1 VAPQPSTTRVM
12 INTAAV
18 LAVIGLAW
26 VLIQIRSVMLLLI
39 IGIIF
44 AAAIEPLV
52 YRLRLRG
59 LSRGQAILTIYAG
72 LLAAVALTVF
82 LIVPPLVSQATELF
96 DGIPGILDD
105 LKSQALAADNDFMN
119 TTGAQ
124 TITRIENAYRAVR
137 DDPPIA
143 GSTAVSWV
151 TTVAGFLFTTVSVM
165 IVAFYWMTEK
175 AIIKR
180 VFLGLIPL
188 DRRDRAHGLWDQ
200 IERRIGGW
208 VRGQLILMATIGI
221 ISAIAYFLMDLDF
234 WLPLGIFAGLT
245 EAVPFLGPF
254 IGGGAAVMVAL
265 TVSWEK
271 GLLVL
276 VFVIVLQQLEGA
288 VLVPRVM
295 KNAVGMTPLTV
306 VLAVLIGGTLA
317 GPIGSILAI
326 PVAAAVQVLVQ
337 DLIKNRSDD
346 PDTIDSSFPVPEPQ
360 MTGTIGANHV
370 TAEPGVATA
379 VSGDGH

>member
-1 VAPQPSTTRVM
+1 VM
-12 INTAAV
+12 V
-18 LAVIGLAW
+18 
-26 VLIQIRSVMLLLI
+26 LLI

-59 LSRGQAILTIYAG
+59 LSRGQAIMTIYAG

-221 ISAIAYFLMDLDF
+221 ISAIAYFLIDLDF

-306 VLAVLIGGTLA
+306 VLAVLIGGALG

-346 PDTIDSSFPVPEPQ
+346 PDNIESSIPELQP
-360 MTGTIGANHV
+360 TTTGANGAIHV
-370 TAEPGVATA
+370 TPEPGVATA

>member
-1 VAPQPSTTRVM
+1 MLNTTAV
-12 INTAAV
+12 IAV
-18 LAVIGLAW
+18 LGLAW
-26 VLIQIRSVMLLLI
+26 VLIQIRSVVLLLI

-59 LSRGQAILTIYAG
+59 LKRGQAILAIYAG
-72 LLAAVALTVF
+72 LIATVGLAIF
-82 LIVPPLVSQATELF
+82 LVVPPLVTQATELF

-105 LKSQALAADNDFMN
+105 LKSQALAADNDFMQ

-151 TTVAGFLFTTVSVM
+151 TSVAGFLFTTVSVM

-188 DRRDRAHGLWDQ
+188 DKRDRAHGLWDQ

-208 VRGQLILMATIGI
+208 VRGQLILMATIGVL
-221 ISAIAYFLMDLDF
+221 SAIAYYLMDLDF

-276 VFVIVLQQLEGA
+276 GFVIVLQQLEGA

-306 VLAVLIGGTLA
+306 VLAVLIGGALA

-326 PVAAAVQVLVQ
+326 PVAAAVQVLIQ
-337 DLIKNRSDD
+337 DLIRNRGDD
-346 PDTIDSSFPVPEPQ
+346 PDNTEIDGRPARI
-360 MTGTIGANHV
+360 TGHDTNG
-370 TAEPGVATA
+370 TTPTLAERSVRA
-379 VSGDGH
+379 VSTRDGN

>member
-1 VAPQPSTTRVM
+1 M

-59 LSRGQAILTIYAG
+59 LSRGQAIMTIYAG
-72 LLAAVALTVF
+72 LLAAIGLIVF
-82 LIVPPLVSQATELF
+82 LIVPPLVTQATELF
-96 DGIPGILDD
+96 DGIPGILDN

-151 TTVAGFLFTTVSVM
+151 TSVAGFLFTTVSIM

-276 VFVIVLQQLEGA
+276 IFVIVLQQLEGA

-306 VLAVLIGGTLA
+306 VLAVLIGGALA

-326 PVAAAVQVLVQ
+326 PVAAAAQVLVQ
-337 DLIKNRSDD
+337 DLIKNRVDD
-346 PDTIDSSFPVPEPQ
+346 PDNIVDSARTEPAEPPVAL
-360 MTGTIGANHV
+360 GRNGAN
-370 TAEPGVATA
+370 TAAPDTGVATA
-379 VSGDGH
+379 ATRDRN

>member
-1 VAPQPSTTRVM
+1 M
-12 INTAAV
+12 INTVAV

-26 VLIQIRSVMLLLI
+26 VLIQIRSVALLLV

-44 AAAIEPLV
+44 AAAIEPIV
-52 YRLRLRG
+52 FRLRSRG
-59 LSRGQAILTIYAG
+59 LTRGQSILAVYAG
-72 LLAAVALTVF
+72 LIATVALAFF
-82 LIVPPLVSQATELF
+82 LVVPPLITQATELF
-96 DGIPGILDD
+96 DGIPGILDN
-105 LKSQALAADNDFMN
+105 LKSQALAADNDFMQS
-119 TTGAQ
+119 TGAQ

-151 TTVAGFLFTTVSVM
+151 TSVAGFLFTTVSVM

-180 VFLGLIPL
+180 VFLGLVPL
-188 DRRDRAHGLWDQ
+188 DKRDRAHGLWDQ

-208 VRGQLILMATIGI
+208 VRGQLILMATIGV
-221 ISAIAYFLMDLDF
+221 ISAIAYYLMDLDF

-245 EAVPFLGPF
+245 EAIPFLGPF

-276 VFVIVLQQLEGA
+276 GFVFVLQQLEGA

-306 VLAVLIGGTLA
+306 VLAVLIGGALA

-326 PVAAAVQVLVQ
+326 PVAAAVQVLLQ
-337 DLIKNRSDD
+337 DLLRNRGDD
-346 PDTIDSSFPVPEPQ
+346 PDSMNVDGRPTSTAAADQ
-360 MTGTIGANHV
+360 IGAPSNGASRHADRAV
-370 TAEPGVATA
+370 TRDVP
-379 VSGDGH
+379 

>member
-1 VAPQPSTTRVM
+1 M
-12 INTAAV
+12 INTVAV

-26 VLIQIRSVMLLLI
+26 VLIQIRSVALLLV

-52 YRLRLRG
+52 FRLRSRG
-59 LSRGQAILTIYAG
+59 LTRGQSILAVYAG
-72 LLAAVALTVF
+72 LIATVALAFF
-82 LIVPPLVSQATELF
+82 LVVPPLITQATELF
-96 DGIPGILDD
+96 DGIPGILDN
-105 LKSQALAADNDFMN
+105 LKSQALATDNDFMQ

-151 TTVAGFLFTTVSVM
+151 TSVAGFLFTTVSVM

-180 VFLGLIPL
+180 VFLGLVPL
-188 DRRDRAHGLWDQ
+188 DKRDRAHGLWDQ

-208 VRGQLILMATIGI
+208 VRGQLILMATIGV
-221 ISAIAYFLMDLDF
+221 ISAIAYYLMDLDF

-245 EAVPFLGPF
+245 EAIPFLGPF

-276 VFVIVLQQLEGA
+276 GFVFVLQQLEGA

-306 VLAVLIGGTLA
+306 VLAVLIGGALA

-326 PVAAAVQVLVQ
+326 PVAAAVQVLLQ
-337 DLIKNRSDD
+337 DLLRNRGDD
-346 PDTIDSSFPVPEPQ
+346 PDTMDVDGRPTS
-360 MTGTIGANHV
+360 T
-370 TAEPGVATA
+370 ATA
-379 VSGDGH
+379 DQTSAPSNGAARLAERAVTRDVP

>member
-1 VAPQPSTTRVM
+1 M
-12 INTAAV
+12 LYTASV
-18 LAVIGLAW
+18 LSVLGLAW
-26 VLIQIRSVMLLLI
+26 VVIQIRSVALLLV

-44 AAAIEPLV
+44 AAAIEPIV
-52 YRLRLRG
+52 YRLRQRG
-59 LSRGQAILTIYAG
+59 LTRGQAILAVYAG
-72 LLAAVALTVF
+72 LIATVALAFYIV
-82 LIVPPLVSQATELF
+82 VPPLITQATELF
-96 DGIPGILDD
+96 DGIPGILDN

-124 TITRIENAYRAVR
+124 TITRVENAYRAVR

-151 TTVAGFLFTTVSVM
+151 TSVAGFLFTTVSVM

-188 DRRDRAHGLWDQ
+188 DKRDRAHGLWDQ

-221 ISAIAYFLMDLDF
+221 LSAISYYLMDLDF

-245 EAVPFLGPF
+245 EAVPFLGPI
-254 IGGGAAVMVAL
+254 IGGAAAVMVAL

-276 VFVIVLQQLEGA
+276 AFVVVLQQLEGA

-317 GPIGSILAI
+317 GPIGAILAI

-337 DLIKNRSDD
+337 DLLHNREDD
-346 PDTIDSSFPVPEPQ
+346 ADTSEIDGRPS
-360 MTGTIGANHV
+360 TLNGAETNGAPRSTV
-370 TAEPGVATA
+370 ESNATA
-379 VSGDGH
+379 RASRDRD

>member
-1 VAPQPSTTRVM
+1 M

-26 VLIQIRSVMLLLI
+26 VLIQIRSVMVLLI

-72 LLAAVALTVF
+72 LLTAVGLIVF
-82 LIVPPLVSQATELF
+82 LVVPPLVTQATELF

-119 TTGAQ
+119 STGAQ

-245 EAVPFLGPF
+245 EAIPFLGPF

-306 VLAVLIGGTLA
+306 VLAVLIGGTLG

-326 PVAAAVQVLVQ
+326 PVAAAAQVLVQ

-346 PDTIDSSFPVPEPQ
+346 PDNIATSAPAPQ
-360 MTGTIGANHV
+360 PAEQGTNGATHT
-370 TAEPGVATA
+370 TAESGVAA
-379 VSGDGH
+379 AISGDGH